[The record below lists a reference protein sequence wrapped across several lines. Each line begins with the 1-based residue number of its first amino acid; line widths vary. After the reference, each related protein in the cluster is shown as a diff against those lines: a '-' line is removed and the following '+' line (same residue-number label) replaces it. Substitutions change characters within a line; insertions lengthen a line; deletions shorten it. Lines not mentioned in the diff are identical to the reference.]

1 MCALCINGGSIP
13 RIYEPDVLINMTMTH
28 DDFDAANYLLNET
41 DIQVYL
47 TLVMENDDPELL
59 SAALDDIA
67 RARSRIQ
74 VENARLKYEA

>member
-1 MCALCINGGSIP
+1 MCALCIDGDSIA
-13 RIYEPDVLINMTMTH
+13 RIYEPDVLINMAMTH

-41 DIQVYL
+41 DIEVYL

-74 VENARLKYEA
+74 AENARLKYEA

>member
-1 MCALCINGGSIP
+1 
-13 RIYEPDVLINMTMTH
+13 MTH

-41 DIQVYL
+41 DIEVYL

-74 VENARLKYEA
+74 AENARLKYEA

>member
-1 MCALCINGGSIP
+1 
-13 RIYEPDVLINMTMTH
+13 MTH

-41 DIQVYL
+41 DIEVYL

-74 VENARLKYEA
+74 AEVNARPKYEA